1 MEDIV
6 AALPRGGGLRG
17 RAFAV
22 AGAGRQ
28 VEAVLSWS
36 EARRVETALRPSAR
50 LFVRYVFSSPSPT
63 SLASWQIYWT
73 EEITFFT
80 PREGGRRRR
89 EEK

>member
-36 EARRVETALRPSAR
+36 EARRVETALRPSVR
-50 LFVRYVFSSPSPT
+50 PFV
-63 SLASWQIYWT
+63 
-73 EEITFFT
+73 TFFPLLQ
-80 PREGGRRRR
+80 PRSHRGRFIGQRR
-89 EEK
+89 